1 MNVVIFEMTVSN
13 ALRYNSNIIQSRHSA
28 GIDFTLFVDDD
39 IDVETKAFSHVEKR
53 SWWSFK
59 RVCESLQ
66 PFDAV
71 IVNAQR
77 MPDLIVIAAA
87 NSMKKPIFYNMHGL
101 YIPFMKR
108 DVKFFWRNLAKSVR
122 FIYYTF
128 ILSAA
133 LKKKELFGTLI
144 LNFVF
149 GRDKSVLIRE
159 TPSLQVTKGFVWS
172 DFWNDWHQTYW
183 GMYPELGWQSIGNP
197 DLQRF
202 SWRSCYGSITYVYQT
217 LVEDGRISP
226 EIMSDFYKDLVKVAD
241 RTHRKVVVRWHPR
254 GSNIWKQ
261 HLLNLGY
268 EILEDDVI
276 PYGDYV
282 IGHYSSLLGAFPLKN
297 VPVIIVQLP
306 GHDTPE
312 EISEL
317 ASLKC
322 YHDCFLEQIE
332 TFTASAYTSKARE
345 RAIFFFGQEPLEFN
359 LAQAIQ
365 EFDENKAQCKSLPR

>member
-13 ALRYNSNIIQSRHSA
+13 ALRYNSNIIRSRHSR
-28 GIDFTLFVDDD
+28 GINFSLFVDDE
-39 IDVETKAFSHVEKR
+39 IDVETNAFSHVEKR

-59 RVCESLQ
+59 RVCDSLDS
-66 PFDAV
+66 FDAI

-108 DVKFFWRNLAKSVR
+108 DLKFFWRNLAKSVR
-122 FIYYTF
+122 FIYYAL
-128 ILSAA
+128 ILSVA
-133 LKKKELFGTLI
+133 LKKRKLLGTLI
-144 LNFVF
+144 FNFVF
-149 GRDKSVLIRE
+149 GRDKSVLIGE

-172 DFWNDWHQTYW
+172 DFWNEWHQTYW

-202 SWRSCYGSITYVYQT
+202 SWRPYHGSITYVYQT
-217 LVEDGRISP
+217 LVEDGRTSP
-226 EIMSDFYKDLVKVAD
+226 EIMSDFYNDLVKVAE
-241 RTHRKVVVRWHPR
+241 RTNRKVVVRWHPR
-254 GSNIWKQ
+254 GANIWKQ
-261 HLLNLGY
+261 KLLNLGF

-317 ASLKC
+317 ASMKC
-322 YHDCFLEQIE
+322 YHNSFLEQIE
-332 TFTASAYTSKARE
+332 TFMTSEYARKARE

-359 LAQAIQ
+359 LELAIE
-365 EFDENKAQCKSLPR
+365 EFDENKAHFKVLTR